1 MKLQKYKAFKSGM
14 WMISL
19 ASLLIIGLFWY
30 SHPTHFKYN
39 DRFIIGRSSKQIVE
53 RYGEFDK
60 VFYRDD
66 GSEISAGGYV
76 TETAKVGYLGTSWP
90 KYYMIR
96 FSEGKAVSVGI
107 ETGGWGG

>member
-1 MKLQKYKAFKSGM
+1 MKLQKNKVFLSGM

-19 ASLLIIGLFWY
+19 TSLIIIGLFWY

-39 DRFIIGRSSKQIVE
+39 ERFIVGKSAKQIVE

-60 VFYRDD
+60 VFYRDEWT
-66 GSEISAGGYV
+66 EISFAGYV
-76 TETAKVGYLGTSWP
+76 TDRAKVGFLGTSWP

-96 FSEGKAVSVGI
+96 FSEGKAVSVEI